1 MVRSSLKYN
10 VFYRCTVIVW
20 MVVKFILQQYFFHMW
35 HRIWDEQT
43 YQKWNALLKKQA
55 REYRENA
62 IKLGGVLIKVGQ
74 FLSTRTDF
82 MPDVFIKE
90 LAGLVDR
97 VPAIPYSYA
106 KASIESEWNSTL
118 QENLMEIDESP
129 IAAASIGQVYKAKL
143 TDGTVVAIKVQR
155 YRIDDIFHMDFKAL
169 KIVFWLISVFT
180 GFGKKA
186 NLDELYRELIY
197 VMERELDFEK
207 ELGFGK
213 YFKERYQE
221 YETIHIPNYYEELC
235 TKKVLVMEWI
245 EGAKITNINYMNR
258 HNINI
263 KQTAKTLFDF
273 YLDQFLNSGYF
284 HADPHAGNI
293 LIQSDGRIAVI
304 DFGMMGE
311 VRKQDTQYFKRLIQG
326 LIMDDY
332 EKIINTLDEMNFVL
346 PNANR
351 DRLKKMIKQTVEMY
365 ENGSF
370 KQMDSHTIE
379 QVKEDIREFIKEQPI
394 QLSADY
400 AYLGR
405 AASIV
410 FGVLIEI
417 YPDIDFGKWAKP
429 KITEWFGGSIVG
441 SIYKQF
447 TKETLQPILSYPKAM
462 LNWLE
467 SGEENRKWE
476 KEKQQKQQLHHFYL
490 LLEILT
496 FTLIIGGI
504 SLFVYA
510 TSMGLV
516 FLKIIG
522 EAAVCILSLTIII
535 IFLKHYRMIRLRK

>member
-1 MVRSSLKYN
+1 MQSSLKYN

-20 MVVKFILQQYFFHMW
+20 MVVKFIIQQYFFHMW

-43 YQKWNALLKKQA
+43 YQKWNALLTKQA
-55 REYRENA
+55 KEYRENA

-82 MPDVFIKE
+82 MPDVFIRE

-106 KASIESEWNSTL
+106 KQSIEAEWGTSI
-118 QENLMEIDESP
+118 EEHLMDIDEAP
-129 IAAASIGQVYKAKL
+129 IAAASIGQVYQAKL
-143 TDGTVVAIKVQR
+143 KDGTVVAIKVQR
-155 YRIDDIFHMDFKAL
+155 YRIDDIFHIDFKAL

-207 ELGFGK
+207 ELGFGT
-213 YFKERYQE
+213 YFKERYKE
-221 YETIHIPNYYEELC
+221 YESIHIPHYYEELC
-235 TKKVLVMEWI
+235 TRKVLVMEWI

-263 KQTAKTLFDF
+263 KQTAKQLFDL
-273 YLDQFLNSGYF
+273 YLDQFLNPGYF

-293 LIQSDGRIAVI
+293 LIQKDGRIAVI

-351 DRLKKMIKQTVEMY
+351 DKLKKMIKQTVEMY

-370 KQMDSHTIE
+370 KQMDSHTID
-379 QVKEDIREFIKEQPI
+379 QVKEDIRTFIQEQPI

-400 AYLGR
+400 AYYGR
-405 AASIV
+405 AVSIV
-410 FGVLIEI
+410 FGVLIAI
-417 YPDIDFGKWAKP
+417 YPDIDISKWAKP

-447 TKETLQPILSYPKAM
+447 TKETLQPVLSYPKAM

-467 SGEENRKWE
+467 SGEEDRKWE
-476 KEKQQKQQLHHFYL
+476 KEKQQKQLLHHFYL
-490 LLEILT
+490 VLEAISFIL
-496 FTLIIGGI
+496 IMGGI
-504 SLFVYA
+504 GLFVYA
-510 TSMGLV
+510 TTMGMAMLT
-516 FLKIIG
+516 IIG
-522 EAAVCILSLTIII
+522 EAAACIFALTMII
-535 IFLKHYRMIRLRK
+535 IFLKHYRMIRMKK